1 MNGLEQAHTSSA
13 RAGLFY
19 SDVIPIF
26 AKHSLSRSIYVAA
39 KLKIAEL
46 LQDGPM
52 SAEAIAARLDCK
64 ENLLLR
70 VLNFVASKGIFRR
83 DGEGRF
89 ENTELSLQLRREIFG
104 DKIISDQ
111 DRNWK
116 KLGHVSEDFTEALSS
131 QADGE
136 GALWSFARG
145 YILSR
150 AIFAASVLGIDS
162 ISQEAPYQALF
173 EQAGLVRGKQLTPQ
187 GKLLLDP
194 GCREF
199 FIHEIEERWYAL
211 GELEMAVK
219 TGKVPFVEL
228 YGKTFFEYLKAHPEK
243 TANFDKSM
251 TFITECELE
260 AVKPNIQRHFAPG
273 MTVADIGGG
282 HGKFLSGLLEGY
294 REVLGIVFDLEQTVK
309 KHEIPASMQD
319 RVIAW
324 PGDFFKSVPAADIYV
339 IKRVLHDWNDQEC
352 VEILK
357 RCREGM
363 KPGAKL
369 LINEF
374 ALPNP
379 ISAAIDINMITI
391 FTGRQ
396 RTVEEFKDLCAKAGW
411 NVIETAPSDCGIITF
426 VAI

>member
-1 MNGLEQAHTSSA
+1 MNALESAKTTSA
-13 RAGLFY
+13 KAGMFY
-19 SDVIPIF
+19 SDILPIF
-26 AKHSLSRSIYVAA
+26 TKHSLSRSIYVVA

-46 LQDGPM
+46 LQEGPM
-52 SAEAIAARLDCK
+52 DATAISARLDCK
-64 ENLLLR
+64 EELLLR
-70 VLNFVASKGIFRR
+70 ILNYVATKGIFKR
-83 DGEGRF
+83 DAEGRF
-89 ENTELSLQLRREIFG
+89 ENTELSLQLRRAIFG
-104 DKIISDQ
+104 DQIIADQ

-116 KLGHVSEDFTEALSS
+116 KLGNVSEEFTQAISS
-131 QADGE
+131 QVGDG
-136 GALWSFARG
+136 GTLWSFARG

-150 AIFAASVLGIDS
+150 AIFAAAVLGIDS
-162 ISQEAPYQALF
+162 LSQKAPYHALF
-173 EQAGLVRGKQLTPQ
+173 EQAGLVLGHRLTPQ
-187 GKLLLDP
+187 GELLLDA

-199 FIHEIEERWYAL
+199 FIHEIEERWHAL

-219 TGKVPFVEL
+219 TGKIPFVEL
-228 YGKTFFEYLKAHPEK
+228 YGKTFFEYLNAHPEK

-260 AVKPNIQRHFAPG
+260 AIKPNIQKHFAPG

-282 HGKFLSGLLEGY
+282 HGKFLSGLLDGHP
-294 REVLGIVFDLEQTVK
+294 EVLGILFDLEQTVK
-309 KHEIPASMQD
+309 KHEIPAALQD

-339 IKRVLHDWNDQEC
+339 IKRVLHDWGDQEC
-352 VEILK
+352 IEILK

-391 FTGRQ
+391 FNGRQ
-396 RTVEEFKDLCAKAGW
+396 RTVEEFKDLCRKAGW

-426 VAI
+426 VAV